1 MPQKRKKI
9 PYGSKLPVYFSEE
22 ELRLIRERTFVDPD
36 FGRVA
41 VVERGKLKLELSLD
55 DIEDVLGYI
64 AAEANHTKSKKVQRE
79 LDLIYEK
86 LQKFLDDYDDQG
98 E

>member
-9 PYGSKLPVYFSEE
+9 PSGSKLPVYFSEE
-22 ELRLIRERTFVDPD
+22 ELSLIRERTLVNPD
-36 FGRVA
+36 FGSVA
-41 VVERGKLKLELSLD
+41 LAGRGKLKLELSLD
-55 DIEDVLGYI
+55 DIEEVQGCI
-64 AAEANHTKSKKVQRE
+64 AAEANHTKNKKVQRG

-86 LQKFLDDYDDQG
+86 LQRFLDDYDDQG